1 MTDKQVKLAVI
12 GVGAMGSSHAHDIA
26 AIPQTHLVAV
36 CDLISDRAECIAQ
49 KHDCAFYTDYKEMLD
64 NLELDAVIIATPHA
78 AHTPIS
84 IECLKRGIH
93 VLTEKP
99 LAVHVL
105 DGEKMRDAYQLALSE
120 KPDLKFGIMFQ
131 QRTYGY
137 WKTVKEMLENEVLG
151 KIMRVTWIITDWYRT
166 QTYYDNGGWR
176 ASWSGEG
183 GGVLLNQC
191 PHNLDLFQWFVGMPV
206 KIHGFAKL
214 GKYHDI
220 EVEDEVTAYFEYAN
234 GAIGHFITSTAE
246 SPGTNRLEI
255 IAEMGKLVVEKEK
268 ITFWQNK
275 YSSIHE
281 IKSSPN
287 PYNLV
292 ENEEKDITFTHH
304 GTPGHRLMIEN
315 FANAILYQEPLIAP
329 AIEGL
334 NQLQLSNAIM
344 LSSFLNQPVDIP
356 IDATLYKNK
365 ILERAKNSKIQTIK
379 LKSNPFDA
387 SKSFR

>member
-1 MTDKQVKLAVI
+1 MIEKQVKLAVI
-12 GVGAMGSSHAHDIA
+12 GVGTMGSSHARDIA
-26 AIPQTHLVAV
+26 SIPKTQLVAV
-36 CDLISDRAECIAQ
+36 CDLISDRAEEISQ
-49 KHDCAFYTDYKEMLD
+49 KFGCAFYTNYQDMLD
-64 NLELDAVIIATPHA
+64 NIELDGVIIATPHE

-84 IECLKRGIH
+84 IDCLQRGIH

-105 DGEKMRDAYQLALSE
+105 DGEKMRDAYQIALS
-120 KPDLKFGIMFQ
+120 KNPDLKFGIMFQ
-131 QRTYGY
+131 QRTFGY
-137 WKTVKEMLENEVLG
+137 WKSVKELLEKGILG
-151 KIMRVTWIITDWYRT
+151 KIMRVTWIITDWFRT

-176 ASWSGEG
+176 ASWRGEG

-191 PHNLDLFQWFVGMPV
+191 PHNLDLLQWFVGMPE
-206 KIHGFAKL
+206 KIYGFAKL
-214 GKYHDI
+214 GKYHNI

-255 IAEMGKLVVEKEK
+255 TAEMGKLVVEKEK
-268 ITFWQNK
+268 ITFWHNK
-275 YSSIHE
+275 SSSIDE
-281 IKSSPN
+281 IQFSPN

-292 ENEEKDITFTHH
+292 ENEEKNISFTHH

-315 FANAILYQEPLIAP
+315 FANAILYQDPLIAP

-344 LSSFLNQPVDIP
+344 LSSFLNQPVEIP
-356 IDATLYKNK
+356 IDAVRYKNE
-365 ILERAKNSKIQTIK
+365 ILERVKNSRIQTIK
-379 LKSNPFDA
+379 IQSNPFDA

>member
-1 MTDKQVKLAVI
+1 MTEKQVKLAVI
-12 GVGAMGSSHAHDIA
+12 GVGAMGSSHARDIET
-26 AIPQTHLVAV
+26 IPQTQLVAV
-36 CDLISDRAECIAQ
+36 CDLISERAECIAQ
-49 KHDCAFYTDYKEMLD
+49 KYGCAFYTDYKDMLD

-84 IECLKRGIH
+84 IECLKRDIH

-137 WKTVKEMLENEVLG
+137 WKSVKEMLENGNLG
-151 KIMRVTWIITDWYRT
+151 KIMRVTWIITDWFRT

-176 ASWSGEG
+176 ASWRGEG

-191 PHNLDLFQWFVGMPV
+191 PHNLDLLQWFVGMPAR
-206 KIHGFAKL
+206 IHGFAKL
-214 GKYHDI
+214 GKYHNI

-268 ITFWQNK
+268 ITFWQNNS
-275 YSSIHE
+275 SSIHE

-356 IDATLYKNK
+356 IDATLYKNE